1 MGVWHLLDE
10 RPLETSDVE
19 VIKILAQGVIGGD
32 SVLVQ
37 ALVRPGD
44 RFVGSVRVIDLD
56 TGRTDRD
63 DRASRVRAVLRE
75 AGYEAHARPP
85 GRSVWSDVEV
95 QQLRPAEWKR
105 RRGSGGGT
113 VSAST

>member
-10 RPLETSDVE
+10 RPLEPSDIE
-19 VIKILAQGVIGGD
+19 VIKTLAEGVIGCN

-44 RFVGSVRVIDLD
+44 RFVGSIRVIDLETQRD
-56 TGRTDRD
+56 DRD
-63 DRASRVRAVLRE
+63 DRARRIRAVLRE
-75 AGYEAHARPP
+75 AGYEAQARPS

-95 QQLRPAEWKR
+95 QRLRAAEWKR
-105 RRGSGGGT
+105 RTRR
-113 VSAST
+113 